1 MLLNLFPNA
10 HLRQKMIKRESK
22 QKLESVVLIA
32 FILLIISAHV
42 KAMIDTR
49 AIVASI
55 KTDNPSGSSLAE
67 RYLVLGDWPAS
78 RNNTL
83 LDFVDNYKIKS

>member
-1 MLLNLFPNA
+1 
-10 HLRQKMIKRESK
+10 MIKIKSK
-22 QKLESVVLIA
+22 IKLESALLIA

-42 KAMIDTR
+42 KAMLDTR
-49 AIVASI
+49 ATVSSI

-78 RNNTL
+78 RQNHL
-83 LDFVDNYKIKS
+83 AEFVTEFEINKRVKEDKK